1 MAIARL
7 QKWGG
12 VHKNKMTD
20 NTTASGVIIGLTAA
34 DPARVAKLP
43 AKPPITI
50 FHLSLINISE
60 PTRQAE
66 IS

>member
-12 VHKNKMTD
+12 VHKNKITD
-20 NTTASGVIIGLTAA
+20 STTASGVIIGLTAA

-50 FHLSLINISE
+50 FHILFLLSHMV
-60 PTRQAE
+60 
-66 IS
+66 